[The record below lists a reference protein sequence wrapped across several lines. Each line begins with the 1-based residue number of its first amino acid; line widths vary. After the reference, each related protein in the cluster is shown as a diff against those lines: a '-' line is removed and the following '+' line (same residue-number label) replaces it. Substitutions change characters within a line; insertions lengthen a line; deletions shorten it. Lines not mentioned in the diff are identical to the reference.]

1 MRQVLAGVSVL
12 LVDDEPDN
20 SELLGLY
27 LEGQGASVR
36 VASSARE
43 ALALLESWAPDIM
56 LLDISMPE
64 MDGYDLIKAI
74 RRIPALR
81 GTPAVAVTAHAFER
95 DKRLAAQASFS
106 AHVSK
111 PYDCEALL
119 YIVERL
125 TVSKPSEDDPP
136 TIRDFRAVLAAQG
149 LHQALGFLNRRT
161 SHRFTG
167 IFRFET
173 KLLHGLQL
181 FDREHASPP
190 EAADAPLRQTY
201 SGIVEAE
208 RQPFVVWDSHN
219 EPRLANHPAR
229 DKERAFCGVL
239 LRRGNGMPF
248 GTLCHFD
255 PEPVEPNPEVLGLLL
270 LVGPI
275 VSAFVAGPE

>member
-1 MRQVLAGVSVL
+1 L

-27 LEGQGASVR
+27 LEGQGAGVR

-43 ALALLESWAPDIM
+43 ALQLLESWKPDIM

-64 MDGYDLIKAI
+64 MDGYDLLKTI
-74 RRIPALR
+74 RRNPALR
-81 GTPAVAVTAHAFER
+81 STPAVAVTAHAFER

-106 AHVSK
+106 SHVSK

-125 TVSKPSEDDPP
+125 TIAKPSDEDPP
-136 TIRDFRAVLAAQG
+136 AIRDFRAVLAAQG
-149 LHQALGFLNRRT
+149 MHQALGYLNRRT

-173 KLLHGLQL
+173 KLIHGLQL
-181 FDREHASPP
+181 FDREHATPP
-190 EAADAPLRQTY
+190 EGSDAPLRSTY
-201 SGIVEAE
+201 SGIIAE
-208 RQPFVVWDSHN
+208 QRQPFVVWDSHK
-219 EPRLANHPAR
+219 ETGLANHPAR

-239 LRRGNGMPF
+239 LRRGNGQPF

-255 PEPVEPNPEVLGLLL
+255 PLPQEPNPDVLGLLL
-270 LVGPI
+270 LVAPI
-275 VSAFVAGPE
+275 VSGVIAGPE